1 MLITMQN
8 EEICIHNARSEA
20 VVGTCHISKNLKTV
34 SADSVFLVG
43 HIFWRIELTTIVQVT
58 REEVRGSRRVWK

>member
-1 MLITMQN
+1 MQN

-43 HIFWRIELTTIVQVT
+43 HIFGNIFQRIELNNIVQVT